1 MEKFINI
8 AESILNLWNYE
19 DYQIGKLDIRLDD
32 SLNEYVAFVTYH
44 SDLVNQAFDV
54 KIYAD
59 GTFKQI

>member
-19 DYQIGKLDIRLDD
+19 EYEIGKLDIQLDD

-44 SDLVNQAFDV
+44 SDVDNQAFDV